1 MPGQGSAAVFS
12 ALFLIATI
20 GADPLRPLGRL
31 SDPAIRET
39 SGMVKSR
46 RHADVFWILSDSG
59 NPPAIHAIRRDGRV
73 LASYR
78 VAAPNVDWE
87 DIATDDA
94 GHLYLGEIGNNGGLL
109 PLRAV
114 YRIDEPDPSRPA
126 TGELPVNLAAY
137 YRFPSKAER
146 FDAESLFVIG
156 KEAFLVAKRFDGRAA
171 EILAVPLDPPSPLLK
186 PAMPRRVGSL
196 PEFTEPAT
204 GASLSNDGRRLAVV
218 ATSVARVYDR
228 DPSGGLTLRA
238 TVRYKERDIEAIA
251 WDGPDLILATESGA
265 LYRLAA
271 ATWME

>member
-1 MPGQGSAAVFS
+1 MLNVM
-12 ALFLIATI
+12 LLIATL
-20 GADPLRPLGRL
+20 GADPLQPLGRL
-31 SDPAIRET
+31 SDAAIRET
-39 SGMVKSR
+39 SGIVKSR
-46 RHADVFWILSDSG
+46 KHADVFWILSDSG

-87 DIATDDA
+87 DIAADDA

-114 YRIDEPDPSRPA
+114 YRVDEPDPSLPPK
-126 TGELPVNLAAY
+126 GELQISLATY

-156 KEAFLVAKRFDGRAA
+156 NDALLVAKRFDGRAA
-171 EILAVPLDPPSPLLK
+171 EIFAVPLDPPSPLLR
-186 PAMPRRVGSL
+186 PASPRRVGSL
-196 PEFTEPAT
+196 PGFTESPT
-204 GASLSNDGRRLAVV
+204 GASLSPDARLLAVV
-218 ATSVARVYDR
+218 STSVARVYDR
-228 DPSGGLTLRA
+228 DADGGLTLRA